1 MKTMRIVLLNM
12 AIGLALASGFS
23 GTADARQQD
32 SEARQ
37 RQAQRDHARKP
48 VKAKATPAARAQPAA
63 KAMPAV
69 AVPRG
74 EDRRAHASEYRS
86 GSGRQDAA
94 FAASRPD
101 PHARDARDRAA
112 RQAAAGQAAQ
122 HQAAARKAAARES
135 AARQAA
141 IRQASARQA
150 AATDAARQTAARQ
163 AAERQAASQA
173 LARKAAARDLAA
185 RQAARRQAVLRDQ
198 AERHWQN
205 QASRVDRPG
214 VRSTAER
221 QRLIALQRQRAAE
234 YQRYV
239 AERQRAERQRIAA
252 LQEQRRLQQYR
263 YQQWYWQQQRIL
275 QDRWNAR
282 RYDYANDPY
291 YYTPASYR
299 YVRAGRAYEVN
310 RYAADLLQQA
320 VRYGYEMGVRAGN
333 ADRMDGWRSDWRNN
347 PAYLDASYGYN
358 GYYVDQDE
366 YNYYFRQGFQRGYR
380 DAYGNDYRYG
390 TYYGDRDDGSIAVIL
405 ASVLQAILG
414 LQAY

>member
-1 MKTMRIVLLNM
+1 MKTMRIVLLNA
-12 AIGLALASGFS
+12 AIGLALASGIS
-23 GTADARQQD
+23 GPADARQQD
-32 SEARQ
+32 TETRQ
-37 RQAQRDHARKP
+37 RPAQRDHARKP
-48 VKAKATPAARAQPAA
+48 VKAKATPAAKAQPA

-69 AVPRG
+69 AAPRG
-74 EDRRAHASEYRS
+74 DARRARASEYRTI
-86 GSGRQDAA
+86 SGRQDEA

-101 PHARDARDRAA
+101 PHAREARDRAA
-112 RQAAAGQAAQ
+112 RQAAATQA
-122 HQAAARKAAARES
+122 

-141 IRQASARQA
+141 ARQA
-150 AATDAARQTAARQ
+150 AARQPAARQAAARQTAARQ
-163 AAERQAASQA
+163 AAERQAANQA

-205 QASRVDRPG
+205 EASRGDRAG
-214 VRSTAER
+214 VRAMAER
-221 QRLIALQRQRAAE
+221 QRLMALQRQRAAE

-275 QDRWNAR
+275 QERWNAR

-358 GYYVDQDE
+358 GYYIDQDE

-414 LQAY
+414 LQSY